1 MTEGLSITVNQ
12 AQSVP
17 VAYLRVDAGVRYW
30 EDGTIN
36 GEPDSD
42 DAPRIPFA
50 VSGRWVPVI
59 RLADGV
65 IVDWPEG
72 VTADIHFKVCDDGRY
87 ELLAEDMSSV
97 VKIDDYVPAILAP
110 EGDGFGDYIIMKID
124 GAGKIAKWKIKL
136 GAFEG
141 AKGDD

>member
-1 MTEGLSITVNQ
+1 MVEINVTKTERVS
-12 AQSVP
+12 
-17 VAYLRVDAGVRYW
+17 VAYLKVDAGVRYW

-42 DAPRIPFA
+42 DAPRVPFA
-50 VSGRWVPVI
+50 VDGRWIPVI

-65 IVDWPEG
+65 VLNWPEG
-72 VTADIHFKVCDDGRY
+72 VTADIHYKVCDDGNY
-87 ELLAEDMSSV
+87 ELLSEDMSSV

-124 GAGKIAKWKIKL
+124 GAGKIDKWKVKL
-136 GAFEG
+136 EAFG
-141 AKGDD
+141 AKKADD